1 MWVEE
6 LPSGKF
12 RYAERFLD
20 PRTGKMKK
28 VSVTLE
34 KNSKQAYRQA
44 INILSKKINDK
55 GTNSET
61 KLTIADVVELYRED
75 QKKVVKAST
84 WKRNYFACET
94 IKKILGADT
103 LLSGLTAGYIRK
115 AYLASGSPPGTMNEN
130 IIRLKALLRWAY
142 RNEYLETTECIDK
155 LERFKDIPHAQ
166 KIEDKFLEAEEVSK
180 LLSVMKIKK
189 WKDLTEFLVLSGLR
203 FGEAAALQRSDLDMK
218 NRLIKVTKTFDT
230 AHDLITTP
238 KTRTSIREVYM
249 QDQLFDLCERL
260 LNASYIS
267 SKVTKINRSNR
278 LFEPQKKQCI
288 DIDVYTCY
296 LRDCAV
302 RSLGR
307 KITPHTLRHTHASLM
322 LENGMS
328 VDAISNRLGHADSK
342 VTREIY
348 LHVTQKLK
356 EKRNAQIKEIKIFAP

>member
-1 MWVEE
+1 M
-6 LPSGKF
+6 
-12 RYAERFLD
+12 
-20 PRTGKMKK
+20 
-28 VSVTLE
+28 
-34 KNSKQAYRQA
+34 
-44 INILSKKINDK
+44 
-55 GTNSET
+55 
-61 KLTIADVVELYRED
+61 TIADVVELYRED

-94 IKKILGADT
+94 TKKILGADT

-115 AYLASGSPPGTMNEN
+115 AYLASGRPPGTMNEN

-328 VDAISNRLGHADSK
+328 VGAISNRLGHADSK